1 MTNMLQARS
10 NGEREHT
17 YWQCIH
23 IISVK
28 TFSSFKIKKPNTP
41 VTTAAAAK
49 AKSNSSNKQTE
60 YKLMVGCCMIGH
72 TIHMEMLS
80 RKHQFLT

>member
-10 NGEREHT
+10 NGERAHT

-28 TFSSFKIKKPNTP
+28 LFIIKDREEIKHTNDSSSSKSKKQQQQ
-41 VTTAAAAK
+41 
-49 AKSNSSNKQTE
+49 QTE
-60 YKLMVGCCMIGH
+60 YKLMVGCCKVGH

-80 RKHQFLT
+80 RKDQFIT